1 MKNSSLFI
9 IALFSTIYSANADT
23 EKTLASN
30 IKHVTVF
37 LNKAQ
42 ITRAAK
48 TTVDAGL
55 TNLVFDNL
63 SAYIDKQSIQASGKG
78 GIVIMSVQHKVN
90 YLDQQKKTPKLI
102 KLEDSLRYYQ
112 RELEQYANV
121 VDVLTKEEIMILKN
135 QAIGGQDNGVS
146 IAELQ
151 RAADFFRTRLT
162 DIRNRR
168 LKNDRKMQKINKRVV
183 KINSQL
189 NELNKRRNQPTGEIL
204 VSVSAKAKTTA
215 TLELNYLVQNAGW
228 VPIYDLRAKDTR
240 SPIQLSYKAN
250 VWQNTGVDWNKV
262 KFTLSTANPA
272 QGGTKPSLAA
282 WYVDFYTPV
291 VISYQKKG
299 KMKPQSR
306 SFPAPAASSRADYAV
321 TLEEM
326 EKAESIADFT
336 QVTES
341 SVATEFKIALP
352 YSVSSDGKPK
362 LIDIQKYELSAGYK
376 HFAIPKMDKDAFLVA
391 EVTGWEEYNLL
402 SGKANIYFEGTYV
415 AESILDVQNIR
426 DTLDISLGRD
436 KKVII
441 KREKIKDLT
450 KRRVIGTNIKET
462 FAYEL
467 SVRNIKRDLIEIT
480 IEDQAPVSKQ
490 SQIEVELI
498 ESSGAVYNKN
508 TGKLTWKLAL
518 KPAETKKVLFKFS
531 VKYPKGK
538 TVSQL

>member
-1 MKNSSLFI
+1 MKNISLFI
-9 IALFSTIYSANADT
+9 ITLFLIINLASADT
-23 EKTLASN
+23 EKTVGSK

-42 ITRAAK
+42 ITRTAK

-55 TNLVFDNL
+55 TNLVFDGL
-63 SAYIDKQSIQASGKG
+63 SAYIDKQSIQVSGKG
-78 GIVIMSVQHKVN
+78 GIVIMSVQHKIN
-90 YLDQQKKTPKLI
+90 YLDLQKKTPKLI
-102 KLEDSLRYYQ
+102 KLEDSLKYYQ
-112 RELEQYANV
+112 MELEQYANV
-121 VDVLTKEEIMILKN
+121 KDILIKEENMILKN

-146 IAELQ
+146 ITELQ

-168 LKNDRKMQKINKRVV
+168 LKNERKIRKINKRVV

-204 VSVSAKAKTTA
+204 VSVSAKARTAA

-228 VPIYDLRAKDTR
+228 VPVYDLRAKDTR

-272 QGGTKPSLAA
+272 QGGTKPALAA

-291 VISYQKKG
+291 VISHQKKG

-306 SFPAPAASSRADYAV
+306 SFPTPEASSAADYAGAFK
-321 TLEEM
+321 M
-326 EKAESIADFT
+326 EKAASTADFT

-362 LIDIQKYELSAGYK
+362 LVDIQKYELTAGYK

-391 EVTGWEEYNLL
+391 QVTGWEEYNLL

-415 AESILDVQNIR
+415 AESILNVQNIR

-450 KRRVIGTNIKET
+450 RRRVIGTHIKET

-467 SVRNIKRDLIEIT
+467 SVRNTKRDLIEIT
-480 IEDQAPVSKQ
+480 IEDQVPVSKQ

-498 ESSGAVYNKN
+498 ESSGAAYNKN
-508 TGKLTWKLAL
+508 TGKLTWKMTL
-518 KPAETKKVLFKFS
+518 KPAETKKALFKFS